1 MDNYEIKELKR
12 KYDLTK
18 DEDVLALYA
27 KLQSGEY
34 DLSDAEGRRFDDE
47 VYELAMQARER
58 QRQNRNGSK
67 KKITRS
73 SGKRDKKKS
82 RRKVVVLTR
91 GELRARR
98 LLTAVLVMAAMSCL
112 AYFGIYYYDSYKAQQ
127 LSAQLTEKKND
138 AAVNRMYGQTQ
149 TVQENADGQQIT
161 LTVLDEYK
169 SLYNQNKN
177 LIGWL
182 EIADTNIDYPV
193 MQTADNEYY
202 LDHNINQEEDKNGT
216 LFLDSACDVVKPST
230 NFIIYGHNMKSSA
243 MFGSLK
249 KYLDE
254 EYWQSHKTIQFDTIY
269 EKGTYIVTAVCLGKV
284 EYQDDD
290 VFRYYD
296 FLNAESK
303 KEFNVFKKNV
313 EKSAVLADK
322 EPIKYGDKLLTLSTC
337 NQYVENGRLYIVAK
351 KIEQ

>member
-1 MDNYEIKELKR
+1 MDNYVIKELKR

-58 QRQNRNGSK
+58 QRQNRSGSK

-98 LLTAVLVMAAMSCL
+98 LLTAILVVAAMSCL

-127 LSAQLTEKKND
+127 LSVQLTEKKND

-230 NFIIYGHNMKSSA
+230 NFIIYGHNMRSGN
-243 MFGSLK
+243 MFGNLD
-249 KYLDE
+249 KYKSESYYKD
-254 EYWQSHKTIQFDTIY
+254 HPMIRFDTIY
-269 EKGTYIVTAVCLGKV
+269 EKGTYQVMYAFMSHIYKEDEIAFKYYQFIDAASEQEFDSDMRSMQEMALYDTGVTA
-284 EYQDDD
+284 Q
-290 VFRYYD
+290 
-296 FLNAESK
+296 
-303 KEFNVFKKNV
+303 
-313 EKSAVLADK
+313 
-322 EPIKYGDKLLTLSTC
+322 YGDRLLTLSTC
-337 NQYVENGRLYIVAK
+337 DYEESDGRFVVVAK
-351 KIEQ
+351 RME

>member
-1 MDNYEIKELKR
+1 MDNYVIKELKR

-58 QRQNRNGSK
+58 QRQNRSGSK

-73 SGKRDKKKS
+73 SGKQDKKKS

-98 LLTAVLVMAAMSCL
+98 LLTAVLVVAAMSCL

-149 TVQENADGQQIT
+149 TVQENADGQQIM

-230 NFIIYGHNMKSSA
+230 NFIIYGHNMRSGN
-243 MFGSLK
+243 MFGNLD
-249 KYLDE
+249 KYKSESYYKD
-254 EYWQSHKTIQFDTIY
+254 HPMIRFDTIY
-269 EKGTYIVTAVCLGKV
+269 EKGTYQVMYAFMSHIYKEDEIAFKYYQFIDAASEQEFDSDMRSMQEMALYDTGVTA
-284 EYQDDD
+284 Q
-290 VFRYYD
+290 
-296 FLNAESK
+296 
-303 KEFNVFKKNV
+303 
-313 EKSAVLADK
+313 
-322 EPIKYGDKLLTLSTC
+322 YGDRLLTLSTC
-337 NQYVENGRLYIVAK
+337 DYEESDGRFVVVAK
-351 KIEQ
+351 RME

>member
-1 MDNYEIKELKR
+1 ML
-12 KYDLTK
+12 
-18 DEDVLALYA
+18 
-27 KLQSGEY
+27 
-34 DLSDAEGRRFDDE
+34 
-47 VYELAMQARER
+47 
-58 QRQNRNGSK
+58 
-67 KKITRS
+67 
-73 SGKRDKKKS
+73 
-82 RRKVVVLTR
+82 VV
-91 GELRARR
+91 
-98 LLTAVLVMAAMSCL
+98 AAMSCL

-230 NFIIYGHNMKSSA
+230 NFIIYGHNMRSGN
-243 MFGSLK
+243 MFGNLD
-249 KYLDE
+249 KYKSESYYKD
-254 EYWQSHKTIQFDTIY
+254 HPMIRFDTIY
-269 EKGTYIVTAVCLGKV
+269 EKGTYQVMYAFMSHIYKEDEIAFKYYQFIDAASEQEFDSDMRSMQEMALYDTGVTA
-284 EYQDDD
+284 Q
-290 VFRYYD
+290 
-296 FLNAESK
+296 
-303 KEFNVFKKNV
+303 
-313 EKSAVLADK
+313 
-322 EPIKYGDKLLTLSTC
+322 YGDRLLTLSTC
-337 NQYVENGRLYIVAK
+337 DYEESDGRFVVVAK
-351 KIEQ
+351 RME

>member
-1 MDNYEIKELKR
+1 MDNYVIKELKR

-34 DLSDAEGRRFDDE
+34 DLSGTEGRRFDDE

-58 QRQNRNGSK
+58 QRQNRSGSK

-98 LLTAVLVMAAMSCL
+98 LLTAILVVAAMSCL

-127 LSAQLTEKKND
+127 LSVQLTEKKND

-169 SLYNQNKN
+169 SL
-177 LIGWL
+177 
-182 EIADTNIDYPV
+182 
-193 MQTADNEYY
+193 
-202 LDHNINQEEDKNGT
+202 
-216 LFLDSACDVVKPST
+216 
-230 NFIIYGHNMKSSA
+230 
-243 MFGSLK
+243 
-249 KYLDE
+249 
-254 EYWQSHKTIQFDTIY
+254 
-269 EKGTYIVTAVCLGKV
+269 
-284 EYQDDD
+284 
-290 VFRYYD
+290 
-296 FLNAESK
+296 
-303 KEFNVFKKNV
+303 
-313 EKSAVLADK
+313 
-322 EPIKYGDKLLTLSTC
+322 
-337 NQYVENGRLYIVAK
+337 
-351 KIEQ
+351 

>member
-1 MDNYEIKELKR
+1 ML
-12 KYDLTK
+12 
-18 DEDVLALYA
+18 
-27 KLQSGEY
+27 
-34 DLSDAEGRRFDDE
+34 
-47 VYELAMQARER
+47 
-58 QRQNRNGSK
+58 
-67 KKITRS
+67 
-73 SGKRDKKKS
+73 
-82 RRKVVVLTR
+82 VV
-91 GELRARR
+91 
-98 LLTAVLVMAAMSCL
+98 AAMSCL

-230 NFIIYGHNMKSSA
+230 NFIIYGHNMRSGN
-243 MFGSLK
+243 MFGNLD
-249 KYLDE
+249 KYKSESYYKD
-254 EYWQSHKTIQFDTIY
+254 HPMIRFDTIY
-269 EKGTYIVTAVCLGKV
+269 EK
-284 EYQDDD
+284 
-290 VFRYYD
+290 
-296 FLNAESK
+296 
-303 KEFNVFKKNV
+303 
-313 EKSAVLADK
+313 VLIRSCMRLC
-322 EPIKYGDKLLTLSTC
+322 PIFIKRMRSHLSIISLSTLHQSRNLIPIC
-337 NQYVENGRLYIVAK
+337 EACRKWHCTIPA
-351 KIEQ
+351 

>member
-1 MDNYEIKELKR
+1 MDNYVIKELKR

-34 DLSDAEGRRFDDE
+34 DLSGAEGRRFDDE

-58 QRQNRNGSK
+58 QRQSGSK

-98 LLTAVLVMAAMSCL
+98 LRTAILVVAAMSCL
-112 AYFGIYYYDSYKAQQ
+112 ADFGIYYYDSYKAQK

-138 AAVNRMYGQTQ
+138 AAVNQMYGQTQ

-202 LDHNINQEEDKNGT
+202 LNHNINQEEDKNGT

-230 NFIIYGHNMKSSA
+230 NFIIYGHNMRSGN
-243 MFGSLK
+243 MFGNLD
-249 KYLDE
+249 KYKSESYYKD
-254 EYWQSHKTIQFDTIY
+254 HPMIRFDTIY
-269 EKGTYIVTAVCLGKV
+269 EKGTYQVMYAFMSHIYKEDEIAFKYYQFIDAASEQEFDSDMRSMQEMALYDTGVTA
-284 EYQDDD
+284 Q
-290 VFRYYD
+290 
-296 FLNAESK
+296 
-303 KEFNVFKKNV
+303 
-313 EKSAVLADK
+313 
-322 EPIKYGDKLLTLSTC
+322 YGDRLLTLSTC
-337 NQYVENGRLYIVAK
+337 DYEESDGRFVVVAK
-351 KIEQ
+351 RME

>member
-1 MDNYEIKELKR
+1 MDNYVIKELKR

-34 DLSDAEGRRFDDE
+34 DLSGTEGRRFDDE

-58 QRQNRNGSK
+58 QRQNRSGSK

-73 SGKRDKKKS
+73 SGKQDKKKS

-98 LLTAVLVMAAMSCL
+98 LLTAVLVVAAMSCL
-112 AYFGIYYYDSYKAQQ
+112 AYFGIDSYKAQQ

-230 NFIIYGHNMKSSA
+230 NFIIYGHNMRSGN
-243 MFGSLK
+243 MFGNLD
-249 KYLDE
+249 KYKSESYYKD
-254 EYWQSHKTIQFDTIY
+254 HPMIRFDTIY
-269 EKGTYIVTAVCLGKV
+269 EKGTYQVMYAFMSHIYKEDEIAFKYYQFIDAASEQEFDSDMRSMQEMALYDTGVTA
-284 EYQDDD
+284 Q
-290 VFRYYD
+290 
-296 FLNAESK
+296 
-303 KEFNVFKKNV
+303 
-313 EKSAVLADK
+313 
-322 EPIKYGDKLLTLSTC
+322 YGDRLLTLSTC
-337 NQYVENGRLYIVAK
+337 DYEESDGRFVVVAQRM
-351 KIEQ
+351 E